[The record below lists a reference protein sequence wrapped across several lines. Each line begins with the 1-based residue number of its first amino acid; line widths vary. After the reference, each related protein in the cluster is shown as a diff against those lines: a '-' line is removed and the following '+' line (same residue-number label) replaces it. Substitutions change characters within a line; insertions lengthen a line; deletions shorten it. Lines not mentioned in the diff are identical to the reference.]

1 MSNAAP
7 IGHRSSRLDQMRFS
21 RAVDSVAPR
30 SRAAAAHRYPHV
42 KNEISLS
49 ALRFA
54 ADLLATVN
62 VTPAASDVLFNL
74 TPTPERW
81 ASPFL
86 LASPPASAR
95 AALVRFP
102 EIGMRLVHPR
112 MTLIC
117 TSQLLNT
124 DAWRLPARTW
134 SRQGYQPRN
143 SPKRRSALAAVRVID
158 VFQSNP
164 CIAEDVNRRLC
175 DDRLLRPDVA
185 LSAEWTP
192 RHFDATLP

>member
-1 MSNAAP
+1 LRLERAPQVWVASSRMSDAAP

-102 EIGMRLVHPR
+102 EIGMRLVHPG
-112 MTLIC
+112 MTLIR
-117 TSQLLNT
+117 TSQVLNT
-124 DAWRLPARTW
+124 DAWRLPGRTW
-134 SRQGYQPRN
+134 GRQGYQPPN
-143 SPKRRSALAAVRVID
+143 SP
-158 VFQSNP
+158 
-164 CIAEDVNRRLC
+164 
-175 DDRLLRPDVA
+175 
-185 LSAEWTP
+185 
-192 RHFDATLP
+192 